1 MGKYD
6 SIINL
11 PHPEPRNRQRM
22 SVQNRAA
29 QFSAFAALTG
39 HSEAIKETE
48 RLTDCKIEPQ
58 QDAVE
63 ELNRKLMWIKDNIR
77 LKPKAVIVYFV
88 PDDKKSG
95 GKYVTAAV
103 NVLKIDEVNHA
114 LVTADGLTVAF
125 HNILKIEQ
133 AGTVPE

>member
-22 SVQNRAA
+22 IMQNRAA

-39 HSEAIKETE
+39 HSEAMKETE
-48 RLTDCKIEPQ
+48 RLTDRKIEPQ

-63 ELNRKLMWIKDNIR
+63 EVNRKLMWIKDNIR
-77 LKPKAVIVYFV
+77 LKPEIVMVYFL
-88 PDDKKSG
+88 PDDKKPG
-95 GKYVTAAV
+95 GKYVTATV
-103 NVLKIDEVNHA
+103 NVSKIDEVNHS
-114 LVTADGLTVAF
+114 LVTTDGLAVAF

-133 AGTVPE
+133 SVTSSE